1 MYLVLSQFINNFYI
15 KSNLCTLLCS
25 SASGVQAGHGVYPLL
40 GPGGVDEV
48 AQELPRAE
56 LLTRAPVNGW
66 NVVIIRIIA

>member
-1 MYLVLSQFINNFYI
+1 M
-15 KSNLCTLLCS
+15 LCS

-40 GPGGVDEV
+40 GPGSVDEV
-48 AQELPRAE
+48 AQELPRVE